1 MDKETIIGIKHTCN
15 NFVRGC
21 NLSFIEGIVSD
32 DKPAIKSNSYI
43 CPNCGYT
50 LMKEMIQVSSH
61 IIDEY
66 AYQRF
71 CEYEKEK
78 TNVR

>member
-1 MDKETIIGIKHTCN
+1 MDKETIIGIKHTCTN
-15 NFVRGC
+15 EKH
-21 NLSFIEGIVSD
+21 NLSFIEGIASN
-32 DKPAIKSNSYI
+32 DKPAIKYNTYI
-43 CPNCGYT
+43 CPECGYI
-50 LMKEMIQVSSH
+50 LFKEIIRVNSH

-78 TNVR
+78 VKRRK